1 MSSLCCWAPH
11 LTRPLVVQLERQIA
25 VVKQSNRGQLEV
37 FASQPFAH
45 ASTFG
50 GPGGGVGPGGGAG
63 GGVRP
68 DPQGRPMQIVP
79 HYMKEAALNEVG

>member
-1 MSSLCCWAPH
+1 
-11 LTRPLVVQLERQIA
+11 VVQLERQIA
-25 VVKQSNRGQLEV
+25 VIKQSNRGQLEV
-37 FASQPFAH
+37 FASQPFAP

-50 GPGGGVGPGGGAG
+50 GDGVGPGGGGG